1 MSADLTW
8 LLIRNYNSFQVKG
21 GHGPTF
27 SREKGNLLNKSSQKY
42 SGLANSKV
50 VAVAASPNGGV
61 TITKI
66 KADAKPNQV
75 ASARSHV
82 ALKRSTGPRRANKI
96 VAGETAGKGYRAD
109 LRAVRVL
116 LTTHV
121 FASLV
126 FCVSWSA
133 REPSLP
139 RLSRTDAAARTPRN
153 LLYHSMLERYEGPSV
168 LCLPYKPF
176 QPFPS
181 TTYLSHGGRFLCWLC
196 TSLCFPY
203 LSLRLLLFQE
213 CERRTSADPCGFT
226 GCRRPNF
233 RPPPRPTPNRQPP
246 QDHPAWPQAGS
257 FRRRQ
262 GCRRAGG

>member
-8 LLIRNYNSFQVKG
+8 LLLRNYNSFQVKG

-27 SREKGNLLNKSSQKY
+27 SKEKGNLLNKSSQKY

-109 LRAVRVL
+109 LRAVAV
-116 LTTHV
+116 
-121 FASLV
+121 A
-126 FCVSWSA
+126 
-133 REPSLP
+133 
-139 RLSRTDAAARTPRN
+139 
-153 LLYHSMLERYEGPSV
+153 
-168 LCLPYKPF
+168 
-176 QPFPS
+176 
-181 TTYLSHGGRFLCWLC
+181 
-196 TSLCFPY
+196 
-203 LSLRLLLFQE
+203 
-213 CERRTSADPCGFT
+213 RTSALLLAQ
-226 GCRRPNF
+226 RRTAN
-233 RPPPRPTPNRQPP
+233 PPKTIQRGRK
-246 QDHPAWPQAGS
+246 QAPSAVGK
-257 FRRRQ
+257 
-262 GCRRAGG
+262 AAAEEEVEEIVVDVE